1 MKATSNESISLK
13 GGLQICQEHK
23 PVVWDPEVWAWLL
36 GQQTGR
42 LRSRYVSMTTV
53 AVCRVWSAHKTPGVW
68 GCPALGS
75 SVGYKGPQGDR
86 TASNPQN
93 SVTESSCAWSASNH
107 HKFPILNLIKWELER
122 IKLSCEL
129 RNPEK

>member
-1 MKATSNESISLK
+1 
-13 GGLQICQEHK
+13 
-23 PVVWDPEVWAWLL
+23 
-36 GQQTGR
+36 
-42 LRSRYVSMTTV
+42 
-53 AVCRVWSAHKTPGVW
+53 VW

-93 SVTESSCAWSASNH
+93 SVIESSCAWSASNY

-122 IKLSCEL
+122 KKLSC
-129 RNPEK
+129 K